1 MKGIMCLSELA
12 PHAAARVVR
21 VEQSGLMAR
30 LMGLGLTKGAEVVR
44 LFSAPG
50 GDPTAYFL
58 RGTTVALRKK
68 DADRVLVSS
77 REDVWD

>member
-1 MKGIMCLSELA
+1 MKGIMRLSGLA

-21 VEQSGLMAR
+21 IEEGGIKAR
-30 LMGLGLTKGAEVVR
+30 LMGIGLTEGTEVVR

-50 GDPTAYFL
+50 GDPTAYSV

-68 DADRVLVSS
+68 DAERVLVSS
-77 REDVWD
+77 WEGVWD